1 MKLLLDQ
8 NLSRRILSLIAEL
21 FPGSE
26 HVGALGLDRVADE
39 EVWDFARE
47 HGFVILS
54 KDADFHQMSLVRGFP
69 PKVIFLKVGNCS
81 TEVILSLLRVH
92 SEDIRVFSRDPEAS
106 LLIIER

>member
-8 NLSRRILSLIAEL
+8 NLSRRILPLIEEL

-26 HVGALGLDRVADE
+26 HVGALGLDRVADQ
-39 EVWDFARE
+39 EVWVFARDNE
-47 HGFVILS
+47 FVILS

-81 TEVILSLLRVH
+81 THVILSLLRVH
-92 SEDIRVFSRDPEAS
+92 SEDIRVFSSDPKAS